1 MDLGVPRPVRA
12 VIVAGGLGTRMGE
25 LSRTLPK
32 PLLPFG
38 GRPLL
43 AHQVELVARAGLSE
57 VTLLTGH
64 LSEEIERRLS
74 ELAPPGVSL
83 RAAVEPRPSGSGGC
97 LRFAG
102 GEDSTLLV
110 LFGDVLL
117 DMDLAALVRFHQSSG
132 GIATAVVHPNDHPR
146 DSDLVELGP
155 GDRIT
160 ALHRKPHPSGLLVRN
175 QVTAGVFVLEPEL
188 VRAIPEDR
196 PADLVHHVLA
206 PAVERGEPVFGYRTA
221 EYLKDVG
228 TPERYRAVTE
238 DWERGL
244 VAALHRSNPR
254 PAAFLDRDG
263 TLNVPNGYIARPE
276 DLRLLPGAAQ
286 AVRLLN
292 RARVRAIVVTNQP
305 VLARGECDERTL
317 ERIHARLEMELGAE
331 GAFLDGLYYCPH
343 HPDRGF
349 PGEVPAL
356 KIDCAC
362 RKPGTG
368 LLEQALCDF
377 AIDLPRSALFGD
389 TLRDAETARRMGLP
403 AWLVGWTGPLPPGA
417 RPAPDLLRAVEE
429 WLDQAQV
436 AASSP

>member
-1 MDLGVPRPVRA
+1 MRA

-43 AHQVELVARAGLSE
+43 AHLIEQVARAGLSE

-64 LSEEIERRLS
+64 LSEEIERSLPG
-74 ELAPPGVSL
+74 LAPPGVSL
-83 RAAVEPRPSGSGGC
+83 RVAVEPRPSGSGGC
-97 LRFAG
+97 LRYAG
-102 GEDSTLLV
+102 PENSTLLV

-132 GIATAVVHPNDHPR
+132 GIATAVVHPNDHPH
-146 DSDLVELGP
+146 DSDLAELGP

-160 ALHRKPHPSGLLVRN
+160 ALHRKPHPPGLLVRN

-188 VRAIPEDR
+188 LRAIPEDR

-228 TPERYRAVTE
+228 TPERYRAVTG

-244 VAALHRSNPR
+244 VAALHRSRPR

-263 TLNVPNGYIARPE
+263 TLNVHDGYIARPE

-305 VLARGECDERTL
+305 VLARGLCDERTL

-331 GAFLDGLYYCPH
+331 GAFLDALYYCPH

-368 LLEQALCDF
+368 LIEEALRDF

-389 TLRDAETARRMGLP
+389 TLRDAETARRAGIP
-403 AWLVGWTGPLPPGA
+403 PWLVGWTGPAPPGA
-417 RPAPDLLRAVEE
+417 QAAPDLLRAVEE
-429 WLDQAQV
+429 WLGQAQV
-436 AASSP
+436 ATSSP

>member
-1 MDLGVPRPVRA
+1 MSARPVRA

-25 LSRTLPK
+25 ISRTLPK

-43 AHQVELVARAGLSE
+43 AHQIELAARAGFSE

-64 LSEEIERRLS
+64 LSAEIERRLS
-74 ELAPPGVSL
+74 ELAPPGVIL
-83 RAAVEPRPSGSGGC
+83 RVSVEPRPSGSGGC
-97 LRFAG
+97 LRHAG
-102 GEDSTLLV
+102 LGEATLLV

-117 DMDLAALVRFHQSSG
+117 DMDLASLVRFHQRSG
-132 GIATAVVHPNDHPR
+132 GVATAVVHPNDHPH

-155 GDRIT
+155 GDRIA
-160 ALHRKPHPSGLLVRN
+160 ALHRKPHPPGLLVRN

-188 VRAIPEDR
+188 VREIPEDR
-196 PADLVHHVLA
+196 PADLVHHALA
-206 PAVERGEPVFGYRTA
+206 PAVERGLPVFGYRTA

-244 VAALHRSNPR
+244 VAALHRSRPR

-263 TLNVPNGYIARPE
+263 TLNIHDGHIARPE
-276 DLRLLPGAAQ
+276 DLRLLPGAAR
-286 AVRLLN
+286 AVRRLN
-292 RARVRAIVVTNQP
+292 RAGVRAIVVTNQP
-305 VLARGECDERTL
+305 VLARGLCDERML
-317 ERIHARLEMELGAE
+317 ERIHAHLEAELGAE
-331 GAFLDGLYYCPH
+331 GAFLDALYYCPH

-349 PGEVPAL
+349 PGEVEAL
-356 KIDCAC
+356 KVDCAC

-368 LLEQALCDF
+368 MIEAALRDF

-389 TLRDAETARRMGLP
+389 TLRDAETARRAGLP
-403 AWLVGWTGPLPPGA
+403 VWLVGWSGPPPPGA
-417 RPAPDLLRAVEE
+417 RVAPDLLRAVEE
-429 WLDQAQV
+429 WLGDHPQV
-436 AASSP
+436 ATSSP